1 MFAGTM
7 IDELIEKVERAE
19 KQAREDHKPE
29 FAVTDFPL
37 YQQQNNWRD
46 VAEVA

>member
-1 MFAGTM
+1 MFAGTT

-19 KQAREDHKPE
+19 KHAREEHKPT
-29 FAVTDFPL
+29 FMPDFPV
-37 YQQQNNWRD
+37 YQNRWQE

>member
-1 MFAGTM
+1 MFAGTT

-19 KQAREDHKPE
+19 EHAREDHKPA
-29 FAVTDFPL
+29 FMPNFPL
-37 YQQQNNWRD
+37 YQQQNNWRG

>member
-19 KQAREDHKPE
+19 EHAREDQKPA
-29 FAVTDFPL
+29 FRMPDFPL

-46 VAEVA
+46 VVVGQ

>member
-1 MFAGTM
+1 MFAGTT

-19 KQAREDHKPE
+19 KHAREEHKPE
-29 FAVTDFPL
+29 FTVTDFPL
-37 YQQQNNWRD
+37 YQSNWRD